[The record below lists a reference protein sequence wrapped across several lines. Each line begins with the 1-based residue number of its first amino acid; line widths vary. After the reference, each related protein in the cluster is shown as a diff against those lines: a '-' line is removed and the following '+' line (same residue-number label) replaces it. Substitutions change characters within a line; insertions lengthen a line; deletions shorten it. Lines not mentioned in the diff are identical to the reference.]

1 MFWKVYFWVITI
13 LIIVG
18 YASEGFSS
26 YWDIIDLP
34 VLICAFVGLF
44 SYAYKKKIF
53 NKIFWKSFL
62 PIYIIWDLT
71 YNLVLSPGY
80 SEEPTEIIYIL
91 IGFIIIVP
99 LYIALYKYAFL
110 FLEGKEIIITKDSPV
125 LLQLDNATLPTIARR
140 YLSTFID
147 GVLVLSLF
155 IIISFIF
162 QQDTDNMKIIRLALI
177 LAIFFIYEP
186 FCTSKFCTI
195 GQKLTGIRI
204 RQISAL
210 QRISLL
216 SAYGRILVKLTL
228 GLISFFTIPFTKWK
242 RGLHDFA
249 ASSIVIFD
257 YQDKNIN
264 NGLDTDK
271 GQLQNA

>member
-1 MFWKVYFWVITI
+1 MASKENLTMFWKTYFWVITS

-26 YWDIIDLP
+26 YWEIIDLP
-34 VLICAFVGLF
+34 VLICALVGLF
-44 SYAYKKKIF
+44 SYAYKKRIF

-71 YNLVLSPGY
+71 YNLVLSPEY
-80 SEEPTEIIYIL
+80 SEEPIETIVIL
-91 IGFIIIVP
+91 IGLIIALL
-99 LYIALYKYAFL
+99 LYIALFKYAFI
-110 FLEGKEIIITKDSPV
+110 FLEGKEEIIKKYSTV
-125 LLQLDNATLPTIARR
+125 LDQLDNVILPTIARR

-147 GVLVLSLF
+147 GILVLAIF

-162 QQDTDNMKIIRLALI
+162 QQDSANMRVIRIALI
-177 LAIFFIYEP
+177 LGIFFIYEP
-186 FCTSKFCTI
+186 LCTSKFCTL

-204 RQISAL
+204 RQISNL
-210 QRISLL
+210 QKISLF

-242 RGLHDFA
+242 RGFHDFA
-249 ASSIVIFD
+249 ASSIVIYD
-257 YQDKNIN
+257 YQDKSM
-264 NGLDTDK
+264 GE
-271 GQLQNA
+271 G